1 MAVRKTTAAKKPRAA
16 AQSTPKK
23 TETVVKASTEAAQSV
38 VDAGVETVEAAVK
51 TGTEAA
57 VQNVERAVTTT
68 NDQVKKAS
76 KAMFAGYG
84 DFSDMGQRNI
94 DAMVK
99 AGQIMAVGMES
110 VSREWMSFAQA
121 SAEANAAAATK
132 MFSAKTMQE
141 AIDLQN
147 AYARESFDKAVAETG
162 KLTEMSVKLASD
174 ALAPIQSRVNV
185 AVEKL
190 LKPISA

>member
-1 MAVRKTTAAKKPRAA
+1 MAVRKSTAAKKPRAA
-16 AQSTPKK
+16 ALSTQKK
-23 TETVVKASTEAAQSV
+23 TETVVKKSTEVAQSV

-57 VQNVERAVTTT
+57 TQNVERAVSTT
-68 NDQVKKAS
+68 NAQVKKAS

-84 DFSDMGQRNI
+84 DFSDMGQQNI

-110 VSREWMSFAQA
+110 VSRELMSFAKA
-121 SAEANAAAATK
+121 AAEANAAAATK

-147 AYARESFDKAVAETG
+147 AYARESFDNAVAETG
-162 KLTEMSVKLASD
+162 KLTEMSVKLTTD
-174 ALAPIQSRVNV
+174 AFAPIQSRVNV
-185 AVEKL
+185 TVEKL
-190 LKPISA
+190 LKPMAF

>member
-1 MAVRKTTAAKKPRAA
+1 MAVRKSTAAKKPRAA
-16 AQSTPKK
+16 AQSTAKK
-23 TETVVKASTEAAQSV
+23 TETVVEAGAEVAQSV
-38 VDAGVETVEAAVK
+38 VDASVETVEAAVK
-51 TGTEAA
+51 TGTETAA
-57 VQNVERAVTTT
+57 QNVERAVTTT
-68 NDQVKKAS
+68 NAQVKKAS

-84 DFSDMGQRNI
+84 DFTAMGQQNI
-94 DAMVK
+94 DAMVE
-99 AGQIMAVGMES
+99 AGQIMAFGMES
-110 VSREWMSFAQA
+110 VSRELMSFAQA

-132 MFSAKTMQE
+132 MFSAKTVQE

-174 ALAPIQSRVNV
+174 AFAPLQTRVNV

-190 LKPISA
+190 FKPTAV

>member
-1 MAVRKTTAAKKPRAA
+1 MAVRKTTAAKKPKAA
-16 AQSTPKK
+16 AQSTPK
-23 TETVVKASTEAAQSV
+23 TTGTVAKAVTEAAQSV
-38 VDAGVETVEAAVK
+38 VDASAETVEAAAK
-51 TGTEAA
+51 
-57 VQNVERAVTTT
+57 TTT
-68 NDQVKKAS
+68 ETAAQTVGQAVATTNAQAKKAS

-84 DFSDMGQRNI
+84 DLSDMGQQNI

-99 AGQIMAVGMES
+99 AGQIMAVGMET
-110 VSREWMSFAQA
+110 VSRELMTFAKE

-162 KLTEMSVKLASD
+162 KLTEMSVKLASE
-174 ALAPIQSRVNV
+174 AFAPLQSRVNFT
-185 AVEKL
+185 VEKL
-190 LKPISA
+190 LKPTAV

>member
-23 TETVVKASTEAAQSV
+23 TGTVAKAGAEVAQSV

-51 TGTEAA
+51 TGTETAA
-57 VQNVERAVTTT
+57 QNVERAVATT
-68 NDQVKKAS
+68 NAQVKKAS

-84 DFSDMGQRNI
+84 DFSALGQQNI
-94 DAMVK
+94 DAMVE

-110 VSREWMSFAQA
+110 VSRELMSFAKA

-174 ALAPIQSRVNV
+174 AMAPLQSRVNV

-190 LKPISA
+190 LKPMAV

>member
-1 MAVRKTTAAKKPRAA
+1 MAVKKSTAAKKPRAA
-16 AQSTPKK
+16 AQSTVKK
-23 TETVVKASTEAAQSV
+23 TETVAEAGAEVAQSV
-38 VDAGVETVEAAVK
+38 VDASVETVEAAVK
-51 TGTEAA
+51 TGTETAA
-57 VQNVERAVTTT
+57 QNVERAVTTT
-68 NDQVKKAS
+68 NAQVKKAS

-84 DFSDMGQRNI
+84 DFTAMGQQNI
-94 DAMVK
+94 DAMVE
-99 AGQIMAVGMES
+99 AGQIMAFGMES
-110 VSREWMSFAQA
+110 VSRELMSFAQA

-132 MFSAKTMQE
+132 MFSAKTVQE

-174 ALAPIQSRVNV
+174 AFAPLQTRVNV

-190 LKPISA
+190 FKPTAV

>member
-16 AQSTPKK
+16 AQNTPKT
-23 TETVVKASTEAAQSV
+23 TETVLKAGTEVAQSV
-38 VDAGVETVEAAVK
+38 VDAGVESVEAAVK
-51 TGTEAA
+51 TGTETAA
-57 VQNVERAVTTT
+57 QNVERAVTTT
-68 NDQVKKAS
+68 NAQVKKAS
-76 KAMFAGYG
+76 KAVFAGYG
-84 DFSDMGQRNI
+84 DFSAMGQQNI

-121 SAEANAAAATK
+121 YAEANAAAATR

-185 AVEKL
+185 TVEKL
-190 LKPISA
+190 LKPISV

>member
-23 TETVVKASTEAAQSV
+23 TGTVAKAGAEVAQSV

-51 TGTEAA
+51 TGTETAA
-57 VQNVERAVTTT
+57 QNVERAVATT
-68 NDQVKKAS
+68 NAQVKKAS

-84 DFSDMGQRNI
+84 DFSALGQQNI
-94 DAMVK
+94 DAMVE

-110 VSREWMSFAQA
+110 VSRELMSFAKA

-174 ALAPIQSRVNV
+174 AMAPIQSRVNV

-190 LKPISA
+190 LKPIAV

>member
-23 TETVVKASTEAAQSV
+23 TGTVAKAGAEVAQSV

-51 TGTEAA
+51 TGTETAA
-57 VQNVERAVTTT
+57 QNVERAVTTT
-68 NDQVKKAS
+68 NAQVKKAS

-84 DFSDMGQRNI
+84 DFSALGQQNI
-94 DAMVK
+94 DAMVE

-110 VSREWMSFAQA
+110 VSRELMSFAKA

-174 ALAPIQSRVNV
+174 AMAPLQSRVNV

-190 LKPISA
+190 LKPIAV

>member
-38 VDAGVETVEAAVK
+38 VDAGAETVEAAVK

-57 VQNVERAVTTT
+57 VQNVERAVSTT
-68 NDQVKKAS
+68 NAQVKKAS

-84 DFSDMGQRNI
+84 DFSDMGQQNI

-190 LKPISA
+190 LKPISV

>member
-23 TETVVKASTEAAQSV
+23 TETVLKAGTEAAQSV

-57 VQNVERAVTTT
+57 AQSVERAVTTT

-84 DFSDMGQRNI
+84 DFSTMGQQNI

-121 SAEANAAAATK
+121 SAEANAAAATR

-190 LKPISA
+190 LKPISV

>member
-1 MAVRKTTAAKKPRAA
+1 MAVRKSTAAKKPRAA
-16 AQSTPKK
+16 ARSTQKK
-23 TETVVKASTEAAQSV
+23 TETVVAAGTEVAQSV

-57 VQNVERAVTTT
+57 AQNVERAVTTT
-68 NDQVKKAS
+68 NAQVKKAS

-84 DFSDMGQRNI
+84 DFSAMSQENI
-94 DAMVK
+94 DAVVK

-110 VSREWMSFAQA
+110 VSRELMSFAKA
-121 SAEANAAAATK
+121 HAEANAAAATK

-162 KLTEMSVKLASD
+162 KLTEMSVKFATD
-174 ALAPIQSRVNV
+174 AFAPIQSRVNV
-185 AVEKL
+185 TVEKL
-190 LKPISA
+190 LKPTAV

>member
-190 LKPISA
+190 LKPISV